1 MFTPIFFFV
10 TTIAIVNAINITDG
24 LDGLA

>member
-1 MFTPIFFFV
+1 MLSFFL
-10 TTIAIVNAINITDG
+10 TLSIVNAINITDG

>member
-1 MFTPIFFFV
+1 MFFPILTFFI
-10 TTIAIVNAINITDG
+10 TISIVNAINITDG